1 MEGPSETLVKTV
13 RKMMENVRE
22 MLAASKLLRA
32 RVESSDEVVRLV
44 QNRLG
49 KIETYQAELDRR
61 LTKMENERHRPQCR
75 VGSINGQ

>member
-1 MEGPSETLVKTV
+1 MAEPSDQLTTTIRE
-13 RKMMENVRE
+13 MMDNVRE
-22 MLAASKLLRA
+22 MIAAAKLLRS

-61 LTKMENERHRPQCR
+61 ITKMENERHRPR
-75 VGSINGQ
+75 PVIDS